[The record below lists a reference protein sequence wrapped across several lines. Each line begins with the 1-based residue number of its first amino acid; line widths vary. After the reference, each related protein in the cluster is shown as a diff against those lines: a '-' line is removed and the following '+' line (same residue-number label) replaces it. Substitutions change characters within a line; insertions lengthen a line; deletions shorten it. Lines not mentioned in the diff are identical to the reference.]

1 MIFVQ
6 LEPVESHMFCLFGHL
21 RLPQP
26 QVKWA
31 KRERNF
37 WNSADIH
44 MVKHGET
51 RNGGRLGKHI
61 GFKIEND
68 KFWMMLESPHS

>member
-1 MIFVQ
+1 MICVQ

-31 KRERNF
+31 KWERNF

-44 MVKHGET
+44 MVKLEMEDALENT
-51 RNGGRLGKHI
+51 LVSRLKMTSFG
-61 GFKIEND
+61 
-68 KFWMMLESPHS
+68 